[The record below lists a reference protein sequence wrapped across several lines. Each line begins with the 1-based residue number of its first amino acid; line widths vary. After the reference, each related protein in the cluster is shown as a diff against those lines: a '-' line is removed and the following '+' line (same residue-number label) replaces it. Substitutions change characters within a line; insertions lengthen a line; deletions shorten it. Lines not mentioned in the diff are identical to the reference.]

1 LYKIYLNRVNHPYE
15 MREMIRMFMPS
26 SAFEIIDKDPL
37 ETGETDFSLIIRIP
51 NEIED
56 KNRGKQYLYDSLASL
71 TGLKPEWG
79 ILTGVRPVKLAGEM
93 IRGGL
98 SLEETKSQLGQQYSV
113 GPSKADLL
121 IETWKAQQ
129 KALENPIKNSIGL
142 YIGIPFCP
150 SRCLYCSFPSY
161 EATSLRTKKYL
172 EALWKEIAFV
182 SKEVANS
189 GWTIESIYVGGGT
202 PTTLSAS
209 ELSCLL
215 ETVHGSFSLDEI
227 REFTIEAGRP
237 DTISREKL
245 KVMRKYGVDRISI
258 NPQSMKLETLEAIG
272 RAHLPEDIIR
282 AFEIAREMDFT
293 VINADLI
300 AGLPGEELDDFM
312 ESLETIISLR
322 PENLTVH
329 TLAVKRASKLA
340 EIDDEYSYHQGKRVG
355 LMLEKGSTVLKA
367 AGYHP
372 YYLYRQKQ
380 MTGNHENV
388 GYTLPGKE
396 SLYNI
401 RIMEENQTIVAMG
414 AGGISKVW
422 YPEDNRL
429 ERIPNVS
436 NYEIYIERID
446 EMIQRK
452 QDHMFRIRGGYKRV

>member
-1 LYKIYLNRVNHPYE
+1 MYNIYLNHVKHPYD
-15 MREMIRMFMPS
+15 MREMIRMFLPS
-26 SAFEIIDKDPL
+26 SDFEIIEEDPA
-37 ETGETDFSLIIRIP
+37 LIGDSEVENTIRIP
-51 NEIED
+51 DDIED
-56 KNRGKQYLYDSLASL
+56 KNKGKQYLYESLSRL
-71 TGLKPEWG
+71 TGSRPEWG

-93 IRGGL
+93 IRSGL
-98 SLEETKSQLGQQYSV
+98 SIEDTKNRFGQEYYV
-113 GPSKADLL
+113 APSKADLL

-129 KALENPIKNSIGL
+129 VALGRPIKDSIGL

-161 EATSLRTKKYL
+161 EATSKRIERYL
-172 EALWKEIAFV
+172 DTLWKEIAFV
-182 SKEVANS
+182 SKEVNNS
-189 GWTIESIYVGGGT
+189 GWVVESVYVGGGT

-209 ELSCLL
+209 DLSQLL
-215 ETVHGSFSLDEI
+215 DRIHSSFSLSKMK
-227 REFTIEAGRP
+227 EFTIEAGRP
-237 DTISREKL
+237 DTITTEKL
-245 KVMRKYGVDRISI
+245 KTMRQYGVDRISI
-258 NPQSMKLETLEAIG
+258 NPQSMKSETLKTIG
-272 RAHLPEDIIR
+272 RAHQPEDIIR
-282 AFEIAREMDFT
+282 AFDIAREMDFS
-293 VINADLI
+293 VINTDLI
-300 AGLPGEELDDFM
+300 AGLPGEELEDFI
-312 ESLETIISLR
+312 ESLDTMISLK

-355 LMLEKGSTVLKA
+355 DMLTKGSSIIKT

-388 GYTLPGKE
+388 GYALPGKE

-452 QDHMFRIRGGYKRV
+452 QDHMFRIRGGNEHV